1 MPNRACAG
9 LVWLP
14 HMRRTVEDET
24 TIMFGYYL
32 KLGLKSLRR
41 NPVLTALMVF
51 GIALGIAA
59 SMTSFTV
66 FYLMGGDPIPWKSD
80 RLHAVQVDNWDANEA
95 FDEKGRLPDQMT
107 YIDAKAL
114 MAAAKAD
121 HQAAMFKVALPIQP
135 DNRDVKPYLEIGRAT
150 YADFFAMF
158 EPPFQY
164 GGPWNAEQD
173 ANSARVTVLTQETNE
188 KLFGGAD
195 SVGRTV
201 RFNNVEYSVVG
212 VLAHWQPRVK
222 YYDVT
227 NGPLTDAEAAYL
239 PFTTAIDLRLDSTGN
254 NNCWKNADP
263 GWEGFLASEC
273 IWTQF
278 WVQLD
283 SREKL
288 DAYKSFLDAYVS
300 EQKKQ
305 GRFPRPVATLLPDVN
320 QWLSLQEVVSRDV
333 EIQVGLA
340 FAFLAVCLVNTV
352 GLLLAKFMR
361 KSGEIGLRRALGASR
376 QQLFM
381 QHLVEAGV
389 VGISG
394 GLVGLVLTAAG
405 LMGVR
410 VLYTQFKNIAQLDW
424 TMIAITLLLSVVS
437 ALLAGLFPTWRACKV
452 QPATQLKTQ

>member
-1 MPNRACAG
+1 
-9 LVWLP
+9 
-14 HMRRTVEDET
+14 
-24 TIMFGYYL
+24 MFGYYL

-41 NPVLTALMVF
+41 HPVLTALMVF

-59 SMTSFTV
+59 SMTSLTV

-80 RLHAVQVDNWDANEA
+80 RLHAVQLDNWDANEA
-95 FDEKGRLPDQMT
+95 FDDKGRLPDQVT
-107 YIDAKAL
+107 YIDAQAL

-121 HQAAMFKVALPIQP
+121 RQAAMYKVALPIQP
-135 DNRDVKPYLEIGRAT
+135 DNREVKPYLEIGRAT

-164 GGPWNAEQD
+164 GGPWTAEQD
-173 ANSARVTVLTQETNE
+173 ASRARVTVLSRETNE

-195 SVGRTV
+195 SVGRSV
-201 RFNNVEYSVVG
+201 RFDNIEYTVVG
-212 VLAHWQPRVK
+212 VLARWQPRVK
-222 YYDVT
+222 FYDVT
-227 NGPLTDAEAAYL
+227 NGPLNDAEAAYL
-239 PFTTAIDLRLDSTGN
+239 PFTTAIEVRLDSTGN
-254 NNCWKNADP
+254 NNCWKNPDP
-263 GWEGFLASEC
+263 GWEGYLASDC
-273 IWTQF
+273 IWIQF

-283 SREKL
+283 SRDKL
-288 DAYKSFLDAYVS
+288 AAYKSFLDAYVA

-305 GRFPRPVATLLPDVN
+305 GRFPRPLATLLPDVN
-320 QWLSLQEVVSRDV
+320 EWLDLQEVVSRDV

-376 QQLFM
+376 RQLFL

-394 GLVGLVLTAAG
+394 GLVGLALTAAG
-405 LMGVR
+405 LVGVR
-410 VLYTQFKNIAQLDW
+410 ALYSEFKNIAQLDW
-424 TMIAITLLLSVVS
+424 TMVAVTLLLAVVS
-437 ALLAGLFPTWRACKV
+437 AMLAGLFPTWRACKV
-452 QPATQLKTQ
+452 QPAAQLKTQ

>member
-1 MPNRACAG
+1 
-9 LVWLP
+9 
-14 HMRRTVEDET
+14 
-24 TIMFGYYL
+24 MFGYYL

-41 NPVLTALMVF
+41 HPVLTALMVF

-59 SMTSFTV
+59 SMTSLTV

-80 RLHAVQVDNWDANEA
+80 RLHAVQLDNWDANEA
-95 FDEKGRLPDQMT
+95 FDDKGRLPDQVT
-107 YIDAKAL
+107 YIDAQAL

-121 HQAAMFKVALPIQP
+121 RQAAMYKVALPIQP
-135 DNRDVKPYLEIGRAT
+135 DNREVKPYLEIGRAT

-164 GGPWNAEQD
+164 GGPWTAEQD
-173 ANSARVTVLTQETNE
+173 ASRARVTVLSRETNE

-195 SVGRTV
+195 SVGRSV
-201 RFNNVEYSVVG
+201 RFDNIEYTVVG
-212 VLAHWQPRVK
+212 VLARWQPRVK
-222 YYDVT
+222 FYDVT
-227 NGPLTDAEAAYL
+227 NGPLNDAEAAYL
-239 PFTTAIDLRLDSTGN
+239 PFTTAIEVRLDSTGN
-254 NNCWKNADP
+254 NNCWKNPDP
-263 GWEGFLASEC
+263 GWEGYLASDC
-273 IWTQF
+273 VWIQF

-283 SREKL
+283 SRDQL
-288 DAYKSFLDAYVS
+288 AAYKSFLDAYVA

-305 GRFPRPVATLLPDVN
+305 GRFPRPLATLLPDVN
-320 QWLSLQEVVSRDV
+320 EWLDLQEVVSRDV

-376 QQLFM
+376 RQLFL

-405 LMGVR
+405 LIGVR
-410 VLYTQFKNIAQLDW
+410 ALYAEFKNIAQLDW
-424 TMIAITLLLSVVS
+424 TMVAVTLLLAIVS
-437 ALLAGLFPTWRACKV
+437 AMLAGLFPTWRACRV
-452 QPATQLKTQ
+452 QPAAQLKTQ